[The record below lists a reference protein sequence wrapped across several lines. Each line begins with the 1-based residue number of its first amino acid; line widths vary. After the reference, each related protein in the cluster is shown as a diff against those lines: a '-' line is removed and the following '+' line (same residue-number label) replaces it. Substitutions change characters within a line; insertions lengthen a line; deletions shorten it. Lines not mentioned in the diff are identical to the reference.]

1 MSRMTPDQADVLRLG
16 LFGGTFDPPH
26 AGHLAAAR
34 TVLQALNLDRV
45 DLVPANE
52 PWQKADRSD
61 TVTPAEVRLEM
72 VRALV
77 KGVEGLGVDDREIR
91 RGGPTYTVDT
101 LREIRSETPAA
112 EIYLIVGADTAA
124 RISTWR
130 EADEV
135 MSLSTLVIVNRGDE
149 HPTEPRGASKV
160 RIVQMD
166 PVNVSS
172 TAVRAEIAVG
182 HDVADMVTA
191 PVMDVISA
199 HHLYSGNA

>member
-1 MSRMTPDQADVLRLG
+1 MSRIDPDQADVLRLG

-77 KGVEGLGVDDREIR
+77 KGVDGLGVDDREI
-91 RGGPTYTVDT
+91 
-101 LREIRSETPAA
+101 
-112 EIYLIVGADTAA
+112 
-124 RISTWR
+124 
-130 EADEV
+130 
-135 MSLSTLVIVNRGDE
+135 
-149 HPTEPRGASKV
+149 
-160 RIVQMD
+160 
-166 PVNVSS
+166 
-172 TAVRAEIAVG
+172 
-182 HDVADMVTA
+182 
-191 PVMDVISA
+191 
-199 HHLYSGNA
+199 